1 MGCHLFEKS
10 IVRPK
15 FSFLQERDCLRLH
28 QATLE
33 VLRRTGCRVQDR
45 EALELLRSAG
55 AIIEDDELVK
65 FPPQLVE
72 WALGKAPST
81 ITLCQRSTSI
91 PAVELAEGKV
101 NFGTGSDTVNL
112 HHPTEG
118 RRKFTL
124 DDVAACAR
132 LVDSLEQLNFCM
144 SMGIPADV
152 HPERQYVH
160 QYATLLQ
167 NTAKPIVFV
176 CDTKEQCETIVEMAS
191 VVAGSREALRLNPTL
206 LLYSEPITPLT
217 HNKSSTQKLLFMAQE
232 GLPIVHSPAP
242 MMGGTAPV
250 TLAGG
255 LVMGNAEI
263 LSSLVMH
270 QLKREGAPFVYGA
283 GVHHLDMKTT
293 ISVYAAPEF
302 QMARGAIADLARF
315 YGLPSWGYSSCSDA
329 PVFGPQAAMDASYQI
344 RDALMMGANL
354 VHDVGYIEAGIAFSP
369 ELVVL
374 SAELIDMHSHFTC
387 GFEISDETLA
397 IDVIEKVG
405 PGGSFLTTEHTMRH
419 FKEYWFPNLFERRRY
434 EKWDKVGKPD
444 FADKLKEKT
453 RVLLEEYEP
462 RAIDGK
468 IKEEIESIL
477 NERQWR

>member
-1 MGCHLFEKS
+1 MGCPLFES
-10 IVRPK
+10 SLVCPK
-15 FSFLQERDCLRLH
+15 FSFLQEKDCKKLH

-33 VLRRTGCRVQDR
+33 VLRRTGCKVQDS

-72 WALGKAPST
+72 WAIGKAPST
-81 ITLCQRSTSI
+81 ITLCQRSSAI

-132 LVDSLEQLNFCM
+132 LVDSLEQLDFCM
-144 SMGIPADV
+144 SMGIPANIDT
-152 HPERQYVH
+152 EKQYVN
-160 QYATLLQ
+160 QYATLVQ
-167 NTAKPIVFV
+167 NTVKPIVFV
-176 CDTKEQCETIVEMAS
+176 CDTKEQCETIVEIAS

-217 HNKSSTQKLLFMAQE
+217 HIKSSTQKLLFMAQE
-232 GLPIVHSPAP
+232 ALPIVHSPAP

-255 LVMGNAEI
+255 LVMGNAEV

-270 QLKREGAPFVYGA
+270 QLKNEGAPFVYGT
-283 GVHHLDMKTT
+283 GLHHLDMKTT
-293 ISVYAAPEF
+293 VSVYAAPEF

-329 PVFGPQAAMDASYQI
+329 PVFGPQAAMDASYQV

-374 SAELIDMHSHFTC
+374 TAELIDMHRRFMS
-387 GFEISDETLA
+387 GFEINDETLA
-397 IDVIEKVG
+397 IDVIDKVG
-405 PGGSFLTTEHTMRH
+405 PGGSFLATEHTMKH
-419 FKEYWFPNLFERRRY
+419 FKEYWFPKLFERRRY
-434 EKWDKVGKPD
+434 EKWAKVEKPD
-444 FADKLKEKT
+444 FFDRLKEKT
-453 RVLLEEYEP
+453 MGLLQEYEP
-462 RAIDGK
+462 KAIESS
-468 IKEEIESIL
+468 IKEDIERIL
-477 NERQWR
+477 GHR